1 MGGGFAALQDG
12 EERRGEDVRWQR
24 ERQDRREEDR
34 RQQYANLIAILD
46 YWQSALE
53 SLRTN
58 VLYAEATGPELEPDD
73 IPMNEL
79 WRHRDAARQA
89 LAVVD
94 LIAPPKVRSLGRRAV
109 EAGEMLN
116 VNVTS
121 HRAEGVSNDFREG
134 RIALSEAMREDL
146 GLQATAEVAEKRN
159 QRLSANQCPFPRHGP
174 IAAAVVAELVDQVR
188 RALARRALRAAQ
200 LAAARPGGAS
210 GRPAQPCQGPGWL
223 TVGTAGL
230 HVRTRPHTPA
240 WGLRGAVPVVT
251 TRGCDMA

>member
-159 QRLSANQCPFPRHGP
+159 QRLSANQCPSRGTVRSPRPSSPSWWIRSGAP
-174 IAAAVVAELVDQVR
+174 SPGVPSARPSWPQRAPAV
-188 RALARRALRAAQ
+188 
-200 LAAARPGGAS
+200 RPGG
-210 GRPAQPCQGPGWL
+210 PGNRARDR
-223 TVGTAGL
+223 VG
-230 HVRTRPHTPA
+230 
-240 WGLRGAVPVVT
+240 
-251 TRGCDMA
+251 